1 MFFVRLQFMPK
12 KKIKEVIARR
22 TDLSTFLVHL
32 TRSQG
37 EVTAKDCLKKILKDN
52 EILAQSAFGMAKEGL
67 SQNRSLLDSQKCV
80 CFTETPLE
88 YLHLMIGEIE
98 GRRCD
103 FSPYGIA
110 ITKKLGR
117 KLSLNP
123 IWYVDITSGHD
134 WLTEPINQLIDDV
147 KNETDLEKCPI
158 LKIAPFIETMGTDK
172 NYRKEFWWEREWR
185 HVGNFRLPRT
195 KIILCPENEFNE
207 FNEFIDTDT
216 TYSQKYKL
224 VDPNWGLEEII
235 ARLAGFS
242 KDEINDF

>member
-1 MFFVRLQFMPK
+1 MPK

-37 EVTAKDCLKKILKDN
+37 EVTAKDCLKKILKDK
-52 EILAQSAFGMAKEGL
+52 EILAKSAFGMAKEGL
-67 SQNRSLLDSQKCV
+67 SQNANLLNSQNCV

-98 GRRCD
+98 GRQCD
-103 FSPYGIA
+103 FSPYGVA
-110 ITKKLGR
+110 ITKNLGR

-123 IWYVDITSGHD
+123 IWYVDITPGHD

-158 LKIAPFIETMGTDK
+158 LKIAPFIETMGSSK
-172 NYRKEFWWEREWR
+172 GMGKGYRKEFWWEREWR
-185 HVGNFRLPRT
+185 HVGNFRLPPT
-195 KIILCPENEFNE
+195 KIILCPENEFSE
-207 FNEFIDTDT
+207 FNDFIDKNTIYRQ
-216 TYSQKYKL
+216 TYSL

-242 KDEINDF
+242 KDEIGDF